1 MQKVAKES
9 FMSWNRIEEIILDVK
24 PLFDAASDAICIQN
38 VEGEIKSL
46 LRKDDQTR
54 Q

>member
-38 VEGEIKSL
+38 VEEKSYTEILTTK
-46 LRKDDQTR
+46 R
-54 Q
+54 